1 MMNIDADIDV
11 DMTPNYRQAQI
22 MRVPE
27 LSLENIKSRTSSQKE
42 IIGPESISHNTNVK
56 DSITN
61 ETVRTQDI
69 WKVYQM
75 GSITYTALG
84 GVTISISRGEF
95 VSIVGPSGSGKTTL
109 LNLIGTLD
117 SPTKGEVFLNG
128 TRTSKLKGNQL
139 AVIRN
144 SSLGFIFQSYN
155 LIPYLNA
162 RENVELPLV
171 ALNVA
176 SSKRKEKAEDLLSR
190 LGMADMTNKK
200 PRELSGG
207 EQQRVAIARALVNDP
222 SLILADEPTGNL
234 DSKTSQ
240 VVASLL
246 KTIGIERNVTIVMV
260 THNMEI
266 TKYSSRI
273 IYLRDGTIEREVLQA

>member
-1 MMNIDADIDV
+1 MLISKIMLGMPDNKKILKNGLMDQKAFMDK
-11 DMTPNYRQAQI
+11 NQI
-22 MRVPE
+22 
-27 LSLENIKSRTSSQKE
+27 
-42 IIGPESISHNTNVK
+42 
-56 DSITN
+56 N
-61 ETVRTQDI
+61 ETVKTNNL
-69 WKVYQM
+69 WKVYRL
-75 GSITYTALG
+75 GLVEYAALS
-84 GVTISISRGEF
+84 GVSISINRGEF

-117 SPTKGEVFLNG
+117 NPTHGEVFLNG
-128 TRTSKLKGNQL
+128 TPTSNLKSNQL
-139 AVIRN
+139 ALLRN

-162 RENVELPLV
+162 RENVELPLI
-171 ALNVA
+171 ALNVPG
-176 SSKRKEKAEDLLSR
+176 SRRREKAVTILSQ
-190 LGMADMTNKK
+190 LDMTDKVNKK

-234 DSKTSQ
+234 DSKTSA

-246 KTIGIERNVTIVMV
+246 KTISTERNVTIVMV

-273 IYLRDGTIEREVLQA
+273 IYLRDGKVEREVMQA

>member
-1 MMNIDADIDV
+1 MLTERIIL
-11 DMTPNYRQAQI
+11 T
-22 MRVPE
+22 VPE
-27 LSLENIKSRTSSQKE
+27 NKE
-42 IIGPESISHNTNVK
+42 IPKSGPMSYNAVIDK
-56 DSITN
+56 DQIK
-61 ETVRTQDI
+61 ETVKTNNL
-69 WKVYQM
+69 WKVYRM
-75 GSITYTALG
+75 GLVEYAALS
-84 GVTISISRGEF
+84 GVSISINRGEF

-117 SPTKGEVFLNG
+117 TPTQGEVFLNG
-128 TRTSKLKGNQL
+128 TRTSNLKSNQL
-139 AVIRN
+139 AVLRN

-162 RENVELPLV
+162 KENVELPLI
-171 ALNVA
+171 ALNVPT
-176 SSKRKEKAEDLLSR
+176 SRRREKAVTILSQ
-190 LGMADMTNKK
+190 LNMADKVDKK

-234 DSKTSQ
+234 DSKTSA

-246 KTIGIERNVTIVMV
+246 KTISTERNVTIVMV

-273 IYLRDGTIEREVLQA
+273 IYLRDGKVEREVMQA